1 MKVSYRKIKEFLPT
15 NVSAIDAAAVLTAT
29 GLEIEGVETVEDI
42 PGGLKGLVVGKI
54 TDCNQHPNADR
65 LRVCRVDVGS
75 EELDIVCGAP
85 NAATGLNV
93 IVAKPGTWI
102 HPTTG
107 EPFKIKRGKIRG
119 EASNGMLCGPDEV
132 GLGEDTG
139 GIMELESSL
148 KPGSLVRDA
157 FNIGSDEVLEIG
169 LTPNRNDAM
178 GHYGVARDLRAGLI
192 HGTLSEIPE
201 EKLQN
206 VCVPESANIDFSKG
220 FDKLKASVVNPELA
234 SKYTLVGIDGVKIG
248 PSPEEA
254 QRFLKSIGVAP
265 INNVVD
271 ATNYVLHELGQPLHA
286 FDYDKITGEEIIV
299 RQAKK
304 GEKITTLDDVDRK
317 LDTADLVIADAK
329 DAMCIAGV
337 FGSSE
342 HGVSENTTRVLI
354 ESAFFNPVSVRKS
367 AKRHGLSTDASFR
380 FERQVDPNL
389 VEEAAKR
396 VAQLI
401 INWAG
406 GQVFGASH
414 VLRNDRVEGAT
425 IELELDMMDR
435 MIGVK
440 LDRQRVRSILESL
453 DIKVSLKDENT
464 MTLQVPAYRS
474 DVTRPSDIIEEILR
488 IHGFDQIEI
497 PSHVSIALEIPQ
509 KPNCED
515 EIFGWASTLVAKGYN
530 EIMSNSLTKSSYAES
545 VNDRDLNPKATVEI
559 LNPLSSDLRAMRQSL
574 VFQGIE
580 AIARNKN
587 HKVVDLRL
595 FELGRTYMKTAD
607 GYSETEHLSLFV
619 SGNKSK
625 ENWNEKATES
635 DLFTIKEGIWALLSQ
650 IGIAAKVTERADEGG
665 LLLEGSEILMGEK
678 SIGRFGLVHPDVVE
692 MCGMDGAVYWA
703 DLLVKPLLKARKT
716 RKIVAYDLPKFPSV
730 RRDLSLIINKSVSF
744 EQIKNAAFETEK
756 KLLKAVNLFDV
767 YEGDNLDKGKVSY
780 AISLVIQD
788 PNSTLTDKKIDKC
801 VSRILDS
808 ITQKTGGSLR

>member
-15 NVSAIDAAAVLTAT
+15 SISATDAAAVLTAT

-102 HPTTG
+102 HPTIG

-119 EASNGMLCGPDEV
+119 EVSNGMLCGPDEV

-139 GIMELESSL
+139 GIMELDPSL
-148 KPGSLVRDA
+148 KPGSLVSDA

-192 HGTLSEIPE
+192 HGTVSEIPE
-201 EKLQN
+201 EKLQD

-234 SKYTLVGIDGVKIG
+234 SKYTLLGIDGVKIG

-265 INNVVD
+265 INNIVD

-299 RQAKK
+299 RQANK
-304 GEKITTLDDVDRK
+304 GEKITTLDDVERK

-329 DAMCIAGV
+329 DAICIAGV
-337 FGSSE
+337 FGSGE

-401 INWAG
+401 IDWAG
-406 GQVFGASH
+406 GKVFGAAH
-414 VLRNDRVEGAT
+414 VTNNEKIEGAT

-435 MIGVK
+435 VIGAK
-440 LDRQRVRSILESL
+440 LERDRVSSILESL
-453 DIKVSLKDENT
+453 DIEISSKDEST
-464 MTLQVPAYRS
+464 MILQVPAYRS
-474 DVTRPSDIIEEILR
+474 DVTRPADIIEEILR

-509 KPNCED
+509 KPNRED

-530 EIMSNSLTKSSYAES
+530 EIMSNSLTKASYAES
-545 VNDRDLNPKATVEI
+545 VKDRDLNPKATVEI
-559 LNPLSSDLRAMRQSL
+559 LNPLSSDLRVMRQSL

-587 HKVVDLRL
+587 HKVSDLRL
-595 FELGRTYMKTAD
+595 FELGRTYMKTTD

-635 DLFTIKEGIWALLSQ
+635 DLFTIKEGVWALLSQ
-650 IGIAAKVTERADEGG
+650 IGIASKVTERPDEGG
-665 LLLEGSEILMGEK
+665 LLLEGSELLVGEK

-703 DLLVKPLLKARKT
+703 DLLVKPLLKARKK

-744 EQIKNAAFETEK
+744 EQIKNAAFETER
-756 KLLKAVNLFDV
+756 KLLKEVNLFDV